1 MKTVEDQGIKN
12 AEALKSLKLEKNKA
26 DIKSFEGFF
35 PKEMKI
41 NEINNELMKLKNGK
55 KKLNEET
62 QYIKQININM
72 TLYNMKQ

>member
-12 AEALKSLKLEKNKA
+12 AEAFKSLKLEKNKA
-26 DIKSFEGFF
+26 DIKSIEGFF

-41 NEINNELMKLKNGK
+41 NEIKNELMKLKNGK

>member
-26 DIKSFEGFF
+26 DIKSIEGFF

-41 NEINNELMKLKNGK
+41 NEIKNELMKLKNGK

>member
-26 DIKSFEGFF
+26 DIKSIEGFF